1 MIRRNLFPNRWLP
14 SLVAVGVVVAAL
26 ANCKKHEQPA
36 PANPAPAQQAK
47 AAMPQQLKPVQKQVS
62 SALTLPPS
70 PVNQFDFSNKKDPF
84 RPFVIVKASQA
95 PSADDLQKR
104 VRNAL
109 PIHSFDVSQFK
120 LIGIVTGGR
129 QNEAMV
135 VDPNGKGYVIKVGM
149 TIGKNEGLIT
159 SITNSGVDV
168 VEQFRDDHG
177 RVRKETI
184 KITLPRKQ

>member
-1 MIRRNLFPNRWLP
+1 MIRKSLFQNRCLL
-14 SLVAVGVVVAAL
+14 SLVAVGIVVASL
-26 ANCKKHEQPA
+26 ASCKKNEQPAAPAQPA
-36 PANPAPAQQAK
+36 PAK
-47 AAMPQQLKPVQKQVS
+47 AAAPQQQKPVQKPVS
-62 SALTLPPS
+62 SALSLSPA

-84 RPFVIVKASQA
+84 RPFVIVKAPQT
-95 PSADDLQKR
+95 PSVNNVPKMAR
-104 VRNAL
+104 IAL

-120 LIGIVTGGR
+120 LIGIVTGDR
-129 QNEAMV
+129 QNKAMV
-135 VDPNGKGYVIKVGM
+135 VDPNGKGYVITVGM

-168 VEQFRDDHG
+168 VEKFRDDNG

>member
-1 MIRRNLFPNRWLP
+1 MIINLFPNRCLL
-14 SLVAVGVVVAAL
+14 SIVAVGVIVATL
-26 ANCKKHEQPA
+26 ASCNKHEQPA
-36 PANPAPAQQAK
+36 PANPAPAQPAK
-47 AAMPQQLKPVQKQVS
+47 AAMPQQQIPVQKQVN
-62 SALTLPPS
+62 SALALPPA
-70 PVNQFDFSNKKDPF
+70 PVNHFDFSNKRDPF

-95 PSADDLQKR
+95 PSAGNLQKR
-104 VRNAL
+104 VLSAL
-109 PIHSFDVSQFK
+109 PIHSFDVGQFN

-168 VEQFRDDHG
+168 VEQFRDDSG